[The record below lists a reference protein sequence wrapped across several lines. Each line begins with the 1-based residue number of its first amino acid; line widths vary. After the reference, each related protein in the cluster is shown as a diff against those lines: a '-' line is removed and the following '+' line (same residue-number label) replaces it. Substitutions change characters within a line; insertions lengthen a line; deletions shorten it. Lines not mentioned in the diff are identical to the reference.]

1 MCGSAIYQYRNYH
14 QKAIDLTVPDVGIN
28 NKIRRLTMDK
38 SKLPKM
44 GKGKVVTPVKKKIK
58 KRGGVGGVLDSIKER
73 NRKLKEAMGN

>member
-1 MCGSAIYQYRNYH
+1 
-14 QKAIDLTVPDVGIN
+14 
-28 NKIRRLTMDK
+28 MDK

-44 GKGKVVTPVKKKIK
+44 GKGKVVTPVKRKV

>member
-1 MCGSAIYQYRNYH
+1 
-14 QKAIDLTVPDVGIN
+14 
-28 NKIRRLTMDK
+28 MDK